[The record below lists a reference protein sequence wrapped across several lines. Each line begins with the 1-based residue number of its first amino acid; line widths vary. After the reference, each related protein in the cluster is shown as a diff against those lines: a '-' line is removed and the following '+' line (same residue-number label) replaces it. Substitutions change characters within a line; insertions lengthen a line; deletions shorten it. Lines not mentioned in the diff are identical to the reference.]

1 MTTHLKY
8 SILKNNTVQA
18 RGVRSCGG
26 SDVKSLWSADRHHAQ
41 QSPITFVDCLL
52 SFPFLVMRSIP
63 LLYAALTLLTLQAT
77 TSWSIPRLQG
87 VNHQSPP
94 ADHRQGNY
102 RRRIHLSDAARVLQ
116 DAGKPR
122 AFSVETMALSA
133 IIGLTVFLA
142 VPAAS
147 FGVDLTAVSLRH
159 PLQPAVTLV
168 RPPAGANKYQS
179 YSPPTITLSAADD
192 HVATSLLDE
201 VWTLIDKYYIDR
213 SFGGNDDWNK
223 VLEKYTPLVQNA
235 NDEGTRYRL
244 VTEMV
249 GTLGDKYSRML
260 DPAAYVAIQKYDL
273 IGVGVTLAPNDDKDI
288 IVGAPPIAGS
298 EADRVGIRQ
307 GDFITAI
314 NGIQT

>member
-1 MTTHLKY
+1 
-8 SILKNNTVQA
+8 
-18 RGVRSCGG
+18 
-26 SDVKSLWSADRHHAQ
+26 
-41 QSPITFVDCLL
+41 
-52 SFPFLVMRSIP
+52 MRSVP
-63 LLYAALTLLTLQAT
+63 LLYAALTLWTLQFT
-77 TSWSIPRLQG
+77 TSWSIPRQQG

-94 ADHRQGNY
+94 VDHCQGIY
-102 RRRIHLSDAARVLQ
+102 RRRIHLPEDAARVLQ
-116 DAGKPR
+116 DGKSR

-133 IIGLTVFLA
+133 IIGLTVFFA

-147 FGVDLTAVSLRH
+147 FGVDLTTVNLRH
-159 PLQPAVTLV
+159 QQPVTLVV

-192 HVATSLLDE
+192 HGATSLLDE

-223 VLEKYTPLVQNA
+223 VREKYTPLVQNA
-235 NDEGTRYRL
+235 KDEGTRYQL

-260 DPAAYVAIQKYDL
+260 DPASYVAIQKYDL